1 GYEDF
6 IKHGVPKGR
15 MVKARNYS
23 LLAIRLYSTITN
35 GSPNST
41 GWPSSTRI
49 CVTVP
54 ARVEG
59 IWFIVF
65 IASMIKSVCPTATL
79 LPTSMNGLA
88 PGSEAQYAVPTIGEC
103 TAPGC
108 LGKWVGPAGGG

>member
-1 GYEDF
+1 
-6 IKHGVPKGR
+6 
-15 MVKARNYS
+15 MVRQEICATRYS
-23 LLAIRLYSTITN
+23 PFPLYSIITS

-54 ARVEG
+54 ARGEG

-65 IASMIKSVCPTATL
+65 IASMITSVCPADTL

-88 PGSEAQYAVPTIGEC
+88 PGSGDQYAVPTIGEG
-103 TAPGC
+103 TTPGC
-108 LGKWVGPAGGG
+108 LAISATAAGVTDAPAPTE